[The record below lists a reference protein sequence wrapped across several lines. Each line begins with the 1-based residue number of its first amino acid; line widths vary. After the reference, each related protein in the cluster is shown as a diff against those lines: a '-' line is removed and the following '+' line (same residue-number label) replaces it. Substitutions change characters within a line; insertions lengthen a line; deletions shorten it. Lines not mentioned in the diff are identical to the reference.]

1 MKHIFTILLSIILL
15 GTSPACTLEQEA
27 YAVMSPDSTTLTFYY
42 DTKKSSRQ
50 GTAYEIN
57 AEDSILG
64 WIKWVT
70 LLNGRYEYPEN
81 SNFTTV
87 VFDESFKD
95 ARPLSCAY
103 WFAGFRNLTK
113 IEGISNLNTSNVTDM
128 FSMFK
133 DCESLTSIDVRN
145 FNTSNVTDMHS
156 MFEGCIKLTTL
167 DVSNFNTSNVTDMHS
182 MFNNCQLTN
191 IDLSKF
197 NTSKVTNMNSMFCY
211 CWNLTS
217 IDLSR
222 FDTSNVT
229 DMSFMFYRCE
239 ILTELDLSKFST
251 SNVTHMR
258 WMFMLCKK
266 LKTIYIGDG
275 WNTSNVDNSEEMFD
289 DCTLSKYIK
298 SISQVEN
305 SDKMFEDCHNL
316 VGGKGTKYNSKVID
330 ITRAKI
336 DGGKENPGYLTAKK

>member
-95 ARPLSCAY
+95 ARPVSCAY
-103 WFAGFRNLTK
+103 WFAGFSSLTK
-113 IEGISNLNTSNVTDM
+113 IEGINNLNTSNVTNMSNM
-128 FSMFK
+128 FDGCTDLK
-133 DCESLTSIDVRN
+133 SIDV
-145 FNTSNVTDMHS
+145 SN
-156 MFEGCIKLTTL
+156 
-167 DVSNFNTSNVTDMHS
+167 
-182 MFNNCQLTN
+182 
-191 IDLSKF
+191 
-197 NTSKVTNMNSMFCY
+197 
-211 CWNLTS
+211 
-217 IDLSR
+217 

-229 DMSFMFYRCE
+229 NMNDMF
-239 ILTELDLSKFST
+239 
-251 SNVTHMR
+251 
-258 WMFMLCKK
+258 
-266 LKTIYIGDG
+266 
-275 WNTSNVDNSEEMFD
+275 
-289 DCTLSKYIK
+289 
-298 SISQVEN
+298 
-305 SDKMFEDCHNL
+305 
-316 VGGKGTKYNSKVID
+316 
-330 ITRAKI
+330 
-336 DGGKENPGYLTAKK
+336 